1 TALAIPLSLVVSI
14 LVLDVMGASLN
25 TMTLGGM
32 AIAVGALVDDAI
44 IDVENVVRR
53 LRLRRGDDSVSTLDV
68 VFEASKEVR
77 SSIVFATLII
87 MLVFLPLFFL
97 HGVEGRLLEPLGVAY
112 VVSLAASLVVALT

>member
-1 TALAIPLSLVVSI
+1 
-14 LVLDVMGASLN
+14 
-25 TMTLGGM
+25 
-32 AIAVGALVDDAI
+32 
-44 IDVENVVRR
+44 
-53 LRLRRGDDSVSTLDV
+53 DSVSTLDV

-112 VVSLAASLVVALT
+112 VVSLAASLVVALTVTPVLCSLLLPRSRAVEKGLEPALIRLLRRGYEPLLA